1 MSTERAP
8 RPRPGRRPPRRRIPL
23 AAVVLLLLVALVIGV
38 LVGYAAR
45 GDSPPA
51 GLVTEERSVPVVTVT
66 VPAITETAPSE
77 AP

>member
-1 MSTERAP
+1 MSTDRP
-8 RPRPGRRPPRRRIPL
+8 TRPRPRRPPRRRIPL
-23 AAVVLLLLVALVIGV
+23 TLAVLLLAVALVIGV

-66 VPAITETAPSE
+66 VPSE
-77 AP
+77 EP

>member
-1 MSTERAP
+1 VSTERPP
-8 RPRPGRRPPRRRIPL
+8 RPRERRRPRRRIPL
-23 AAVVLLLLVALVIGV
+23 AAVVLLLLAALVIGA
-38 LVGYAAR
+38 LAGYAAR

-66 VPAITETAPSE
+66 VTAEEPVE

>member
-1 MSTERAP
+1 MSTERARS
-8 RPRPGRRPPRRRIPL
+8 RPSRRPPRRRISL
-23 AAVVLLLLVALVIGV
+23 TVVVLLLAVALVIGV

-66 VPAITETAPSE
+66 VPAEEPAE

>member
-8 RPRPGRRPPRRRIPL
+8 RPRPRRPPRRSIPL
-23 AAVVLLLLVALVIGV
+23 TLALLLLAAALVVGI

-51 GLVTEERSVPVVTVT
+51 GLVTEERSVPVITVT
-66 VPAITETAPSE
+66 VPAEEP
-77 AP
+77 

>member
-1 MSTERAP
+1 VSTEPTPRA
-8 RPRPGRRPPRRRIPL
+8 RPRPPRRPPRRRIPL
-23 AAVVLLLLVALVIGV
+23 ALALVLLVAALLVGV

-66 VPAITETAPSE
+66 VPADQP
-77 AP
+77 

>member
-1 MSTERAP
+1 M
-8 RPRPGRRPPRRRIPL
+8 PL
-23 AAVVLLLLVALVIGV
+23 ALALVLLVLALAVGV

-51 GLVTEERSVPVVTVT
+51 GLVTVERPVPVVTVT
-66 VPAITETAPSE
+66 VPSE

>member
-8 RPRPGRRPPRRRIPL
+8 RSRRPPPRRIRL
-23 AAVVLLLLVALVIGV
+23 ALALTLLVLALAVGV

-66 VPAITETAPSE
+66 VPSE
-77 AP
+77 EP

>member
-1 MSTERAP
+1 VSTDRAP
-8 RPRPGRRPPRRRIPL
+8 RPRPRRPPRRRIPL
-23 AAVVLLLLVALVIGV
+23 TLALVLLAAALVIGV

-66 VPAITETAPSE
+66 VPADEP
-77 AP
+77 